1 MTVKMAVFAP
11 IPSAKV
17 RIASSASPGDWR
29 SWRKAPL
36 KSFNQVCIEAPRA
49 HHRVSKVKHFCRQ
62 TLVAQVGCF
71 QAIPML
77 AGMACPELKKA
88 VRK

>member
-1 MTVKMAVFAP
+1 
-11 IPSAKV
+11 
-17 RIASSASPGDWR
+17 
-29 SWRKAPL
+29 
-36 KSFNQVCIEAPRA
+36 
-49 HHRVSKVKHFCRQ
+49 VSKVKHFRRQ
-62 TLVAQVGCF
+62 TLAAQVPRF